1 MATQTISAAGP
12 KIRTKLPGPKAQA
25 VLQGDAQYISPSYT
39 RSYPLVAKR
48 GRGVIVEDVDGNEF
62 LDFSAGIAVVSTGHC
77 HPKVVAAIQK
87 QAAELIHM
95 SGTDFYYESMI
106 TLAQRLGKI
115 APMSG
120 PVRAYYGNSGTEAV
134 EAAMKLARYHTKRQG
149 IIAFYGAFHGRTM
162 GALSLTASKTQQRRR
177 FFPLVPGVA
186 HVPYPNVY
194 RKPEGMT
201 AEEHIAECVG
211 FIEDRVFKTIMPP
224 EECAAIFIEPI
235 QGEGGYLPAPTE
247 FMREL
252 RRICDK
258 HGILLVADEVQSGAG
273 RSGKWWAI
281 QHTGV
286 EPDII
291 TIAKGIASGMPLG
304 VMLARAELMD
314 WVPGSHASTFGGN
327 PVCIEA
333 AMATMD
339 VLESEAIK
347 NAEVVGSHMM
357 KRLSSWVKTH
367 PMVGDVRGRGLMIG
381 VEIVKDKKTKA
392 IAHDERDRIVELA
405 FERGLLFL
413 GAGENS
419 IRLAPP
425 LVVTQEQAD
434 IAMDVLEAVHR
445 HRGKRAVVS
454 KSRSAAREPYRN
466 ENACG
471 TDNVLRAFSFLPH
484 LHLGLSK
491 NLRYDSDPSLRFG
504 IPEEA
509 LREASENVRHAN
521 PPRTSR
527 SRFLREAHDPQRFR
541 TTAPSHRT
549 PW

>member
-1 MATQTISAAGP
+1 MNMATQTISNAGP

-25 VLQGDAQYISPSYT
+25 VLQGDQKYISPSYT

-48 GRGVIVEDVDGNEF
+48 GRGVMIEDVDGNEF

-77 HPKVVAAIQK
+77 HPHVVEAIQK

-95 SGTDFYYESMI
+95 SGTDFYYESMV
-106 TLAQRLGKI
+106 TLADRLAKV

-120 PVRAYYGNSGTEAV
+120 PICAYYGNSGTEAV

-149 IIAFYGAFHGRTM
+149 IVAFYGAFHGRTM
-162 GALSLTASKTQQRRR
+162 GALSLTASKAQQRRR
-177 FFPLVPGVA
+177 FFPVVPGVA

-201 AEEHIAECVG
+201 AEEHIAECVH

-247 FMREL
+247 FMRAL
-252 RRICDK
+252 RRICDT

-286 EPDII
+286 EPDIM

-304 VMLARAELMD
+304 ITLSRAEIMD

-327 PVCIEA
+327 PVCIA
-333 AMATMD
+333 AALATMD
-339 VLESEAIK
+339 VLESEAIH

-357 KRLSSWVKTH
+357 KRLSGWVKTH

-405 FERGLLFL
+405 FERGILFL

-419 IRLAPP
+419 VRISPP
-425 LVVTQEQAD
+425 LVVTVEQAD
-434 IAMDVLEAVHR
+434 IAMDVLEECIGIVE
-445 HRGKRAVVS
+445 KE
-454 KSRSAAREPYRN
+454 SR
-466 ENACG
+466 
-471 TDNVLRAFSFLPH
+471 
-484 LHLGLSK
+484 
-491 NLRYDSDPSLRFG
+491 
-504 IPEEA
+504 
-509 LREASENVRHAN
+509 
-521 PPRTSR
+521 
-527 SRFLREAHDPQRFR
+527 
-541 TTAPSHRT
+541 
-549 PW
+549 